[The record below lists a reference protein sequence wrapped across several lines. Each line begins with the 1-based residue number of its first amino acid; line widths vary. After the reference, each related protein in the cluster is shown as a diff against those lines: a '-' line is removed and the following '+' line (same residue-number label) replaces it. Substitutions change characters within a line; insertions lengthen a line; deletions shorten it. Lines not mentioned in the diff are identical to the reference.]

1 MEGEVIMKR
10 KILIVINSS
19 WNVFNFRLGLLLAL
33 QEEGNEIIV
42 VAPRDA
48 YTEKLE
54 EIGFEYHDVAIN
66 AKGMNPIED
75 TKLTYSLYKLYKR
88 IKPDVILHYT
98 IKPNIYGSIAAD
110 ILKIPTI
117 NNIAGLGTLFIE
129 QNIVT
134 TLAKLLYK
142 YSQTRTAHIFFQN
155 NDDLELFVNENL
167 VDAQKCDVLPG
178 SGIDVTTFCPIENTK
193 DGMVRFLLIA
203 RMLWAKGVGEYIEA
217 AKIIKAKYDN
227 IEFQLLG
234 CLAVANRSAITH
246 EQMQVWVDSHLV
258 NYLGTTS
265 NVKKYICKADCVV
278 LPSYYREGTP
288 RTLLESA
295 SMAKPLITTHNVGC
309 KDVVDHGINGYLCQ
323 PKNVDDLVE
332 QLEKFI
338 HLSDTEREEMG
349 IKGRE
354 KMINEF
360 DEKIVITKYSNMI
373 KEVC

>member
-1 MEGEVIMKR
+1 MEGEVIMQR
-10 KILIVINSS
+10 KIAIVINSS

-33 QEEGNEIIV
+33 QEEGNKIIV
-42 VAPRDA
+42 IAPRDV

-54 EIGFEYHDVAIN
+54 EIGFEYHDIAIN
-66 AKGMNPIED
+66 AKGMNPLED
-75 TKLTYSLYKLYKR
+75 TKLTYNLYKLYKR
-88 IKPDVILHYT
+88 IRPDVILHYT

-134 TLAKLLYK
+134 TLAKQLYK

-167 VDAQKCDVLPG
+167 VNAKKCDVLPG
-178 SGIDVTTFCPIENTK
+178 SGIDVSQFLPVEKEK

-203 RMLWAKGVGEYIEA
+203 RMLWAKGVGEYVEA
-217 AKIIKAKYDN
+217 AKILKNRYDN

-246 EQMQVWVDSHLV
+246 EQMQVWVDSDLIS
-258 NYLGTTS
+258 YLGTTS
-265 NVKKYICKADCVV
+265 NVKKFIYKADCVV

-309 KDVVDHGINGYLCQ
+309 KDVVDHGVNGFLCQ
-323 PKNVDDLVE
+323 PKNVDDLVDKIE
-332 QLEKFI
+332 DFLHLNEYEKQ
-338 HLSDTEREEMG
+338 EMG
-349 IKGRE
+349 NKSRE

-360 DEKIVITKYSNMI
+360 DENIVITKYINII
-373 KEVC
+373 KKIS

>member
-1 MEGEVIMKR
+1 MEGEVIMQR
-10 KILIVINSS
+10 KIVIVLNSS
-19 WNVFNFRLGLLLAL
+19 WNVFNFRSGLLLAL
-33 QEEGNEIIV
+33 QEEGNKIIV
-42 VAPRDA
+42 IAPRDV

-54 EIGFEYHDVAIN
+54 ELGFEYYDIDIN
-66 AKGMNPIED
+66 CKGMNPVED
-75 TKLTYSLYKLYKR
+75 MKLTYNLYKLYKHIR
-88 IKPDVILHYT
+88 PDVILHYT

-110 ILKIPTI
+110 LLDIPTI
-117 NNIAGLGTLFIE
+117 NNIAGLGILFVD

-134 TLAKLLYK
+134 TLAKKLYK
-142 YSQTRTAHIFFQN
+142 YSQTRAAHIFFQN
-155 NDDLELFVNENL
+155 NDDLELFVSENL
-167 VDAQKCDVLPG
+167 VDAKKCDVLPG
-178 SGIDVTTFCPIENTK
+178 SGIDVSKFIPVEKEK

-217 AKIIKAKYDN
+217 AKIIRDRYDN

-246 EQMQVWVDSHLV
+246 EQMQVWVDSELV
-258 NYLGTTS
+258 SYLGTTS

-309 KDVVDHGINGYLCQ
+309 KDVVDHGVNGFLCE
-323 PKNVDDLVE
+323 PKNVDDLVDKIE
-332 QLEKFI
+332 MFI
-338 HLSDTEREEMG
+338 HLNDNQKDEMG
-349 IKGRE
+349 CKSRE

-360 DEKIVITKYSNMI
+360 DEQIVITKYSNI
-373 KEVC
+373 INKVC